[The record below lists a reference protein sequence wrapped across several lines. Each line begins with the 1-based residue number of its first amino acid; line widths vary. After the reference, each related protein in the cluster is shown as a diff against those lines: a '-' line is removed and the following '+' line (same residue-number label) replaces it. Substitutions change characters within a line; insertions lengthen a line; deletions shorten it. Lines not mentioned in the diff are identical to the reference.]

1 MSSATLNLVE
11 VEPGTRLRMRSGE
24 LVVVVENPQ
33 DGVWLL
39 CRAAGAAGAADDAA
53 APDAAPVEPVFAQDI
68 EGLA

>member
-39 CRAAGAAGAADDAA
+39 CRAAGAADDAA
-53 APDAAPVEPVFAQDI
+53 TPDAAPVEPVFAQDI